1 MSSSSQH
8 LTNYAAFTRPGTG
21 ISQIGHLDA
30 KAGTIQPL
38 SLLSGYPIKDLYQVI
53 EAGASQIV
61 ASGSAL
67 PLSSV
72 RLLAP
77 IAGRDVLAVG
87 KNYMEHAKEFN
98 ASGYDSSD
106 KVDKPSHP
114 VIFTKR
120 ATSIIADGEDIYL
133 HPEFSKSLDYEGEIG
148 VIVGKT
154 GFRIPKEKAMDYV
167 WGYTVI
173 NDMTA
178 RERQRDHK
186 QFYIGKSADTFC
198 PMGPVAVPKED
209 LPSVLRV
216 QTHVNGELRQDAT
229 TDDLIFDIPTL
240 INTLSEG
247 QTLLPGDVIATGT
260 VSLFC
265 GLLAAA
271 ILSDSITMLACRRRH
286 WTQPASLSQ
295 RGDEITVTIPGI
307 GTLRNKVTTVN
318 ATTDRLASQSAFS
331 LGNAT
336 RSLNGTAAGLTMI
349 NGKPLNYKIFGRQDE
364 GSAVFVH
371 GLGSSSEYFLPFI
384 SDYGLDK
391 MANVHL
397 FDFEGHGLSPTHPL
411 SVLTVDSLVADLAG
425 VFSHAGLHESNPGL
439 LIATSYGCIIALKFA
454 LLYPRWV
461 GKLVLLFPPPF
472 PLSEASRG
480 VLEKRSE
487 LVRTLGMGAVVDDII
502 SEATTSWSRKSKHVA
517 MAAVRLSLLGQEPES
532 FAKACDAFAKAE
544 EALPLENLDVE
555 TVILSGGGDSLC
567 TKEVAEG
574 YAQKIK
580 GASVSWGEELGQW
593 AVFEDV
599 RAVTELLM
607 DAGL

>member
-8 LTNYAAFTRPGTG
+8 LTNYAAFTRPETG
-21 ISQIGHLDA
+21 ITQIGHLDA

-53 EAGASQIV
+53 EAGPSQIV

-67 PLSSV
+67 PLPSV
-72 RLLAP
+72 KILAP
-77 IAGRDVLAVG
+77 LVGRDVLAVG

-133 HPEFSKSLDYEGEIG
+133 HPKFSKSVDYEGEIG
-148 VIVGKT
+148 VIVGKV
-154 GFRIPKEKAMDYV
+154 GFRIPKGKAMDYV
-167 WGYTVI
+167 WGYTII

-198 PMGPVAVPKED
+198 PMGPVAVPKEA

-260 VSLFC
+260 PAGVGIGRSPPLF
-265 GLLAAA
+265 LKE
-271 ILSDSITMLACRRRH
+271 
-286 WTQPASLSQ
+286 
-295 RGDEITVTIPGI
+295 GDEITVTIPGI
-307 GTLRNKVTTVN
+307 GALHNRVTAVKE
-318 ATTDRLASQSAFS
+318 RLASQSVFN
-331 LGNAT
+331 LDNAA
-336 RSLNGTAAGLTMI
+336 RSLNGTAGLTMI
-349 NGKPLNYKIFGRQDE
+349 NGKPLHYKRLGLEDK
-364 GSAVFVH
+364 SSVVFVH
-371 GLGSSSEYFLPFI
+371 GLGDTSEYFSPLI
-384 SDYGLDK
+384 
-391 MANVHL
+391 ANLELQKKASVHL

-411 SVLTVDSLVADLAG
+411 SVLSVDSLAEDLAG
-425 VFSHAGLHESNPGL
+425 VFSHAGISESNPGT
-439 LIATSYGCIIALKFA
+439 LIASSFGCLIALRFV
-454 LLYPRWV
+454 LYNPRLV
-461 GKLVLLFPPPF
+461 NKLVLLFPPSL
-472 PLSEASRG
+472 PLSEHTRQEWKKRG
-480 VLEKRSE
+480 E

-502 SEATTSWSRKSKHVA
+502 SEGTTRQTRSTEHVA
-517 MAAVRLSLLGQEPES
+517 MSAVRLSLLGQDPES
-532 FAKACDAFAKAE
+532 FAKACDAFAKVDRDF
-544 EALPLENLDVE
+544 PLESLNVKTLL
-555 TVILSGGGDSLC
+555 ISGGGDDICSH
-567 TKEVAEG
+567 G
-574 YAQKIK
+574 YRGRIR
-580 GASVSWGEELGQW
+580 GARDEFKKDLGRW
-593 AVFEDV
+593 AVFENV
-599 RAVTELLM
+599 KAVSALLTEF
-607 DAGL
+607 GL